1 MALAASAAA
10 LLALALLLDAYII
23 VVPISSTSESSLSS
37 SHHLAQ
43 IHVHVAGRAVEEL
56 VSWSSLVVKLQVQHH
71 RQVE

>member
-56 VSWSSLVVKLQVQHH
+56 VTLVLSCGEVAGTASSAG
-71 RQVE
+71 